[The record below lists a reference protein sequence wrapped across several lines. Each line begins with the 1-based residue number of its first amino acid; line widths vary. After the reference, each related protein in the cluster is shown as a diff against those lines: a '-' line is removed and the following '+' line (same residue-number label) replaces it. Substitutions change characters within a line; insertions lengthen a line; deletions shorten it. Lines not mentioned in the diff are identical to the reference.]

1 MKKSKKVS
9 IIIAII
15 FIFGGLVLYAT
26 AVAIGGFDINKL
38 NSVNITDKSYII
50 EEKFH
55 NINIESAE
63 SNISFAKAED
73 NKCRVEC
80 REGDKIYHTV
90 TVENDTLTIRRVDI
104 RKWYEHFSIYWKEMK
119 ITVYLPKTEYDSL
132 YIRTISGDVNISD
145 KFTFIS
151 AEIDDTSGDISFD
164 ANVNKELK
172 TRTVSGG
179 LSISNTKA
187 NKIEANSTSGDVTL
201 TNIECSDNL
210 QVGSI
215 SGNLSL
221 KDIDCDNITVGNT
234 SGDNEFINVTSRRFQ
249 CESVSGNINLYSCDA
264 DNLKLKTTS
273 GNVSGSLLTDKQFK
287 TESISGKINVPSSE
301 TGGIC
306 EITTVS
312 GDINI
317 TTK

>member
-9 IIIAII
+9 IIIAIT
-15 FIFGGLVLYAT
+15 FIFVGITLYAT
-26 AVAIGGFDINKL
+26 AFAIGGFNINKM
-38 NSVNITDKSYII
+38 NSVNITDKSYVIG
-50 EEKFH
+50 KNFH
-55 NINIESAE
+55 KINIESAE
-63 SNISFAKAED
+63 SDICFATAAD

-80 REGDKIYHTV
+80 RDGDKIYHTV
-90 TVENDTLTIRRVDI
+90 TVENDTLTIRRIDI
-104 RKWYEHFSIYWKEMK
+104 RKWYEHFSIYWEEMK
-119 ITVYLPKTEYDSL
+119 ITVYLPKTEYENL

-145 KFTFIS
+145 KFSFING
-151 AEIDDTSGDISFD
+151 EINDTSGDISFD
-164 ANVNKELK
+164 ANVNEELK
-172 TRTVSGG
+172 VRTVSGG
-179 LSISNTKA
+179 LSINNTKA

-201 TNIECSDNL
+201 ANIECSENL

-221 KDIDCDNITVGNT
+221 KDVDCDNITVGNT

-273 GNVSGSLLTDKQFK
+273 GNVSGSLLTDKLFK
-287 TESISGKINVPSSE
+287 TESISGKINVPSSA

-306 EITTVS
+306 EIATVS